1 MNKSIVA
8 VSASAMLFATL
19 SFGALAEDAA
29 VNCDTAQED
38 IAHLQHEKKSTDER
52 IAKGVFSIM
61 PIGLALNV
69 ASSAAESGS
78 QKEMDIKEYNEK
90 LTQRIDEIKQAC
102 GIE

>member
-1 MNKSIVA
+1 MKRSIVA

-52 IAKGVFSIM
+52 VAKGVFSIM

-78 QKEMDIKEYNEK
+78 QKEMDIKEYNER